1 MYDRNEPSFA
11 FGHGLSH
18 TKFEFKSLK
27 LDRPEIKDGET
38 VDLSVEVK
46 NAGPMDSDE
55 LLPLY
60 VRYPNSKVARPA
72 KALKVSIVCTLN
84 EKSGH

>member
-1 MYDRNEPSFA
+1 LPSIFDYNIRNGRTYMYDRNEPSFA

-38 VDLSVEVK
+38 
-46 NAGPMDSDE
+46 
-55 LLPLY
+55 
-60 VRYPNSKVARPA
+60 
-72 KALKVSIVCTLN
+72 
-84 EKSGH
+84 